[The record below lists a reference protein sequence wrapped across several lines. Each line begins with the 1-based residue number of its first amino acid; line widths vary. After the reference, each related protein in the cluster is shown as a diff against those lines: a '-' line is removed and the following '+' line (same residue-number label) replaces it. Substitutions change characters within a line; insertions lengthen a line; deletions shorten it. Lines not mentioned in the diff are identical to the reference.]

1 MDKEKSKVQI
11 QIERLSSM
19 PYNELKALW
28 KTICGCEPP
37 TYHRQYLELRLAYRI
52 QEFSYGGLSD
62 TTRDKMR
69 QILKEHD
76 YGSNGIKVQ
85 APNTSRRRRSTDDM
99 PVLGTKLVREW
110 KGVRHEVMVVPGGIE
125 YQGKRYRSL
134 SAIAR
139 SITGTSWNGRV
150 FFGLG
155 SRGNTI

>member
-11 QIERLSSM
+11 QIEALPRM

-28 KTICGCEPP
+28 QTICGCEPP
-37 TYHRQYLELRLAYRI
+37 TYNRQYLELRLAYRI
-52 QEFSYGGLSD
+52 QEFSYGGLSE
-62 TTRDKMR
+62 TTRDRMR
-69 QILKEHD
+69 RILKEHGYD
-76 YGSNGIKVQ
+76 SNGIKTQ
-85 APNTSRRRRSTDDM
+85 ALNTSKRRRSTDDM

-110 KGVRHEVMVVPGGIE
+110 KGGRHEVMIVPGGVE
-125 YQGKRYRSL
+125 YCGKRYRSL

-155 SRGNTI
+155 SRGNAI